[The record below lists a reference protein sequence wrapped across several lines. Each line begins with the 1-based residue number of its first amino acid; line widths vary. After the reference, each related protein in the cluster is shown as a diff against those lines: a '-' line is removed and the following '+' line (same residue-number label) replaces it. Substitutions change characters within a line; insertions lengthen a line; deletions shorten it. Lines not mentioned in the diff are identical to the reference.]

1 MELLESVSAPSPELA
16 RAYATLAQ
24 RYLVGLYDEAVVL
37 SWSAR
42 ALELAERV
50 GYEPAAVHA
59 LATRGIAE
67 VYLGQES
74 GWAKLEESFRRSV
87 AAELEEDAARAVIN
101 LIEAGRDQRRY
112 DIVDTYR
119 AEAIEYVTERD
130 VDLNIYRRRLE
141 SDLAEVALERG
152 RWHEAMSSAQALLRA
167 RTASVVRLKAL
178 TVAGRLRAR
187 RGDSDPWT
195 LLDEA
200 LASTGPQTE
209 REQLDALHAARMET
223 AWLGGDTARASAEA
237 DAVMPLR
244 LDPLDRP
251 MVAG

>member
-1 MELLESVSAPSPELA
+1 M
-16 RAYATLAQ
+16 
-24 RYLVGLYDEAVVL
+24 
-37 SWSAR
+37 
-42 ALELAERV
+42 
-50 GYEPAAVHA
+50 
-59 LATRGIAE
+59 
-67 VYLGQES
+67 
-74 GWAKLEESFRRSV
+74 
-87 AAELEEDAARAVIN
+87 
-101 LIEAGRDQRRY
+101 
-112 DIVDTYR
+112 
-119 AEAIEYVTERD
+119 TERD

-187 RGDSDPWT
+187 RGDPDPWT

-200 LASTGPQTE
+200 LGSTGPQTE
-209 REQLDALHAARMET
+209 REQLDALHAARMEA

-244 LDPLDRP
+244 LERLIDPWWRGELGFWAWRCWRARP
-251 MVAG
+251 NCRKAPPSRTSSISRAGVAPPLLPGRQSVALTTRRLPSRTTMTRSPSARHSRSSMP